1 MARVLRRSKGLLLWA
16 MLAGPLLW
24 GFLLTARHILAR
36 DPGEVEVYRG
46 ERVVA
51 RQALVKFAETL
62 SSEREALL
70 LYVTDADEYRPVGGA
85 GWFLIQSRSK
95 TAAQLLETASSF
107 PEIASAEPNVIMQLM
122 TLPNDPSFPNQWALQ
137 NTGQVI
143 GGQPGTPGA
152 DIKAVAAWDRSTGSS
167 NYVVGVLD
175 TGIDYNH
182 QDLAGNIWCAPQQF
196 TVTVGGKQITCAA
209 GTHGFNAINNTC
221 DPLDDNGHGT
231 HVSGIVGA
239 VGNNGVG
246 VTGVNWVTRVMGLK
260 GCNAVGGCDRAKTID
275 AIEFAIQAK
284 LTVGARVKV
293 LNASYGCGDTNCAGC
308 SSSDAE
314 RDEINRAYNYGIVF
328 VAAAGNGGCNNDST
342 SVYPA
347 NYDVRNI
354 LAVAA
359 TDNRDNLA
367 SFSDYGAVNVDLG
380 APGVGIL
387 STIPGSSYA
396 FWDGTS
402 MAAPHVSGAVP
413 LIRSICALNGYA
425 IRQTILNTVDQ
436 VPGLSG
442 KVATGGRLNLDRAL
456 WSCTTG
462 TPGSTSNAM
471 VKYRVCPPFPS
482 WPDQGY
488 AKVTVD
494 GVTYTT
500 SWNRNDTP
508 RTIADRLASLV
519 NFDTEGTTTAT
530 VANVSSS
537 CSGKYNARLTLTAR
551 AKGPVTNY
559 TYYLTL
565 VDQPPSGCYA
575 CPYFSVAPTAVSY
588 FSGGSN

>member
-1 MARVLRRSKGLLLWA
+1 M
-16 MLAGPLLW
+16 
-24 GFLLTARHILAR
+24 
-36 DPGEVEVYRG
+36 
-46 ERVVA
+46 
-51 RQALVKFAETL
+51 
-62 SSEREALL
+62 
-70 LYVTDADEYRPVGGA
+70 
-85 GWFLIQSRSK
+85 
-95 TAAQLLETASSF
+95 
-107 PEIASAEPNVIMQLM
+107 
-122 TLPNDPSFPNQWALQ
+122 
-137 NTGQVI
+137 
-143 GGQPGTPGA
+143 
-152 DIKAVAAWDRSTGSS
+152 AAWDRSTGSS
-167 NYVVGVLD
+167 NYVVGVVD
-175 TGIDYNH
+175 SGVDYNH
-182 QDLAGNIWCAPQQF
+182 QDLAANIWSAPQQF
-196 TVTVGGKQITCAA
+196 TVTVGGTQITCAA

-221 DPLDDNGHGT
+221 NPLDDVGHGT
-231 HVSGIVGA
+231 HVSGIIGA

-260 GCNAVGGCDRAKTID
+260 ACGWVGDEVDCFRSDVID

-293 LNASYGCGDTNCAGC
+293 LNASYACGDEYCAGC

-314 RDEINRAYNYGIVF
+314 RDQINRAYNYGMVF

-347 NYDVRNI
+347 NYDVPNI

-367 SFSDYGAVNVDLG
+367 SFSDYGAAKVDLAG
-380 APGVGIL
+380 PGVGIL
-387 STIPGSSYA
+387 STIPGNSYA

-402 MAAPHVSGAVP
+402 MAGPHVSGAVP
-413 LIRSICALNGYA
+413 LIRSVCALNGYA

-436 VPGLSG
+436 VAGLSG
-442 KVATGGRLNLDRAL
+442 KVVTGGRLNLDRAL

-462 TPGSTSNAM
+462 TPGSAYAY

-530 VANVSSS
+530 VANVASS
-537 CSGKYNARLTLTAR
+537 CSGRYNALLTLTAR

-565 VDQPPSGCYA
+565 VDQKPPGCYA
-575 CPYFSVAPTAVSY
+575 CPYFSVAPTAVVY
-588 FSGGSN
+588 FHGGSN